1 MPGKGLP
8 QSTGRGRSVVER
20 EEERPFG
27 VISQTLSNMLG
38 CEKGEKPGI
47 TGSQGKICL
56 VRKKKKSGARFGQP
70 CLESLPHGSDQEKK
84 QGKSIRR
91 MQGNKNVQ

>member
-1 MPGKGLP
+1 M
-8 QSTGRGRSVVER
+8 VER

-56 VRKKKKSGARFGQP
+56 VRKKKVVQDLG
-70 CLESLPHGSDQEKK
+70 SLAWNLYLMDLIKK
-84 QGKSIRR
+84 KKKEKSICR
-91 MQGNKNVQ
+91 MKGNKNGH